1 MSSKLE
7 PAIWS
12 SDTGQRMPK
21 FDKCQISLRA
31 NKGRTGINDSIL
43 TIMKQIW

>member
-21 FDKCQISLRA
+21 FDKCQLSLRA
-31 NKGRTGINDSIL
+31 KVVLVLMTVY
-43 TIMKQIW
+43 